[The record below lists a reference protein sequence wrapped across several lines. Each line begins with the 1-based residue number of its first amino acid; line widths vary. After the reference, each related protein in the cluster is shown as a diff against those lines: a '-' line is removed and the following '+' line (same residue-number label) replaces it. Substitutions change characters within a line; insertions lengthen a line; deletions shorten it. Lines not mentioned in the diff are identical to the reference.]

1 MEFEFNPHAPG
12 RMRRRQVPE
21 DAVYAIVADYDDRL
35 DRDDDA
41 TEYRGSWE
49 GRDVLVVLRWLNE
62 EERRAE
68 IITVVELN
76 TRRKRRR

>member
-1 MEFEFNPHAPG
+1 
-12 RMRRRQVPE
+12 MRRRQVPE
-21 DAVYAIVADYDDRL
+21 DAVYAIVAYYDDRL

>member
-1 MEFEFNPHAPG
+1 
-12 RMRRRQVPE
+12 MRRRQVPE